1 MRQCDTAC
9 VSKPLLDRPLRLL
22 SWFGW
27 PVFYLKQ
34 SDWITSRC
42 ACVLLFPLQVDEG
55 LSGQVHDAYILK
67 EITGSDHVPLGI
79 VIKKSDA

>member
-1 MRQCDTAC
+1 
-9 VSKPLLDRPLRLL
+9 
-22 SWFGW
+22 
-27 PVFYLKQ
+27 
-34 SDWITSRC
+34 
-42 ACVLLFPLQVDEG
+42 VLLFPLQVDEG